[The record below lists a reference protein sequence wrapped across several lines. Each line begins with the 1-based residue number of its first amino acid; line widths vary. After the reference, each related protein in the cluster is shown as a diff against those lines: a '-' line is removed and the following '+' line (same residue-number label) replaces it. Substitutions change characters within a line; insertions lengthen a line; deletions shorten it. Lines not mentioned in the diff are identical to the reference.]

1 VKAANEVPMLEQN
14 KMPSKPIT
22 PDGTKSKKTFA
33 GPHGGGTA
41 YNQLSVGNS
50 FAVHDSIPG
59 HTQKKNVEIIKPK

>member
-1 VKAANEVPMLEQN
+1 MLEQN

-41 YNQLSVGNS
+41 YNQLAVGNN

-59 HTQKKNVEIIKPK
+59 HTQKKNVEVIKPK